1 MGSWIEQHAT
11 LLQVGVSVATL
22 LVWVFYAQLLF
33 QSYRRVRRPKIV
45 INQMLGNSDKARF
58 LISNMS
64 QEAIHIDKVLVC
76 VGSGEDRVCEQV
88 TDADPERDS
97 HGNEQKSMLSARLD
111 EVTVQGPLGSG
122 KCIELG
128 AFAHLLNRIWRRA
141 EINNSEDGVSRS
153 NAFETGDACRVEI
166 IVIAVYSSEKGVVGA
181 SRAFGAKRTA
191 LCAPKTLKP
200 TSIPA
205 FSPAAVWRDCMRSM
219 FDRNGCLPR

>member
-33 QSYRRVRRPKIV
+33 QSYHRARRPKIV

-97 HGNEQKSMLSARLD
+97 NGNEQKSMLSARLD

-141 EINNSEDGVSRS
+141 EINNSADGVSRS
-153 NAFETGDACRVEI
+153 NAIETGDACRVEI

-181 SRAFGAKRTA
+181 SRAFWRKEDGA
-191 LCAPKTLKP
+191 LSPENVKTDQHTGFFARRRMARLH
-200 TSIPA
+200 A
-205 FSPAAVWRDCMRSM
+205 QYV
-219 FDRNGCLPR
+219 